1 MFGTIA
7 VSQVVIG
14 VLWPALVS
22 LEKLLI
28 TDVNLQNTVVAATNS
43 VFAVLIVIFRKP
55 STAGGTVATAVQIAP
70 APPGTDL
77 VASADPVTKK

>member
-7 VSQVVIG
+7 ISQVVIG
-14 VLWPALVS
+14 VIWPALIT

-70 APPGTDL
+70 APEGTNL
-77 VASADPVTKK
+77 VATADPVTKK

>member
-70 APPGTDL
+70 APAGTDL
-77 VASADPVTKK
+77 VATADPVTKK